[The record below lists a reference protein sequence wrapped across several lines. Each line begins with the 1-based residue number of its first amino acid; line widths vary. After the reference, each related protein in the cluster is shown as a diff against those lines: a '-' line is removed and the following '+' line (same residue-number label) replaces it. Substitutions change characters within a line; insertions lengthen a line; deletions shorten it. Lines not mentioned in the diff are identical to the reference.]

1 MCGFLCVIDFNHKI
15 DDYTNILNSSSLHRG
30 PDNQNYTSGEN
41 FYFYFRRL
49 SIQDLNNRSN
59 QPFVN
64 KNKNIY
70 MVFNGEIYNFKELR
84 DELKSLGHQFDTT
97 GDTEVL
103 MKCYEEWQEN
113 CVNKLQGMFSF
124 CIWDNIKK
132 KFFAFRDRFGIKPLY
147 YCKYKSKFIISSEIK
162 DIIAINNKK
171 SENQTVVIK
180 YLARGFLDDSSETFY
195 KNIVSLKPGKYIS
208 LTREEF
214 QIKKF
219 WELEQGDERKLDKDE
234 FLNIFRQTI
243 NLHLRSDVPIAFAL
257 SGGVDSNA
265 IASLSVNNKINK
277 NYMKAFSII
286 PPHTVDE
293 TIWINRAVNAYGI
306 DHSYVNSTEIN
317 SANDFSKVLFYHD
330 EPFHSSSIYY
340 HFLLRQEIKKEKFKV
355 LMVGEGADEVLAGYR
370 RMIYPYIHDLEKN
383 QNFEEL
389 NTIFDESIEFMG
401 VSKNEL
407 LNNYMKFKEKLSQN
421 LSDNETSLNPF
432 YHEDLLNDSIF
443 HKRYNLEKYVE
454 NNSTLKQSL
463 FDHVFKRDLPYVLR
477 MEDRNSMGNSI
488 EARVPFLDHK
498 LVEYIFSINPKQFM
512 KSGLNKY
519 ILRHSLIKF
528 LPNSIV
534 SRRTKSARPGSDSH
548 FMDKVVKEEFLD
560 LIHDEQSLKHMINV
574 DQLKSNYLEKDKNKK
589 IMASNLEFRV
599 YSYLKWK
606 NLNSSTQMH

>member
-15 DDYTNILNSSSLHRG
+15 DDYTNILNSSSPHRG
-30 PDNQNYTSGEN
+30 PDNQNSISGEN

-49 SIQDLNNRSN
+49 SIQDLDIRSN

-64 KNKNIY
+64 KNKTVY
-70 MVFNGEIYNFKELR
+70 LVFNGEIYNFKELR
-84 DELKSLGHQFDTT
+84 DELKCLGHQFDTT

-132 KFFAFRDRFGIKPLY
+132 KFYAFRDRFGIKPLY
-147 YCKYKSKFIISSEIK
+147 YCEYKGKLIISSEIK
-162 DIIAINNKK
+162 DIIAINNTK

-180 YLARGFLDDSSETFY
+180 YLARGFLDDSSATFY
-195 KNIVSLKPGKYIS
+195 ENIISLKPGKYIS

-214 QIKKF
+214 NIKKF
-219 WELEQGDERKLDKDE
+219 WELEQGDERKFDKEE

-265 IASLSVNNKINK
+265 IASLSVKNKINK

-383 QNFEEL
+383 QNFQEL

-407 LNNYMKFKEKLSQN
+407 LNNYKIFKEKLHQN
-421 LSDNETSLNPF
+421 SNDNETSLNPF
-432 YHEDLLNDSIF
+432 YHEDLMNDSIF
-443 HKRYNLEKYVE
+443 NKRYNLEKYIE
-454 NNSTLKQSL
+454 KKSTLKQSL
-463 FDHVFKRDLPYVLR
+463 IDHVFKRDLPYVLR
-477 MEDRNSMGNSI
+477 MEDRNSMGSSI

-519 ILRHSLIKF
+519 ILRSSLEKF

-548 FMDKVVKEEFLD
+548 FMEKVVHEEFLD
-560 LIHDEQSLKHMINV
+560 LLQNEQSLKYMINV

-606 NLNSSTQMH
+606 NLNNSIQMH